1 MDIDVSLISGSSP
14 EFALKY
20 PLRQRQSCS
29 DLWKYILE
37 NSGTLRTTH
46 VDIWVWQDEDDEA
59 WERLCDPNFSF
70 GTPKYKYIWKN
81 TVTSQHNGVFSTVS
95 QIGKICVEAHQGAS
109 VPLGRSRSGGMNPT
123 PGSPVQSGHVAAR
136 CLQGMNY
143 FLNKSARRERMILSL
158 FIPRGMWDMGRQ
170 RRRSWS
176 LAPAMVSFVDI
187 SLLCFSQLWSHMSPW
202 GLTQKLE
209 LLLGTSRGTL
219 NLELKWFSTLTFWG
233 RLCMSHCSPCADGL
247 VVWVCFGPFG
257 YHGIID
263 LFGKPI

>member
-29 DLWKYILE
+29 DLWKYILG

-81 TVTSQHNGVFSTVS
+81 TATSQHNGVFSTVS

-123 PGSPVQSGHVAAR
+123 PGSPAQFNHVAAR

-143 FLNKSARRERMILSL
+143 FLNKSARREGMVLSL
-158 FIPRGMWDMGRQ
+158 FIPRGMWAMGRQ
-170 RRRSWS
+170 REGAGPWLLPWFPLWTSLSCVSLSSGLTCLHEVSHRTWSFSWELPQEYWTWSWS
-176 LAPAMVSFVDI
+176 D
-187 SLLCFSQLWSHMSPW
+187 SLP
-202 GLTQKLE
+202 
-209 LLLGTSRGTL
+209 
-219 NLELKWFSTLTFWG
+219 
-233 RLCMSHCSPCADGL
+233 
-247 VVWVCFGPFG
+247 
-257 YHGIID
+257 
-263 LFGKPI
+263 